1 MQKTLSLPKAV
12 VASTDESA
20 ENPYLFMEKDQ
31 MVAAAKK
38 KSFAVAKKK

>member
-38 KSFAVAKKK
+38 NLLLLQKK